1 MSVIQ
6 RVIILNKPF
15 RIRGYTIIQWVILV
29 GALAIGFLV
38 GSKVPGDWK
47 LGNIPLGFLIGL
59 SIVCGAI
66 VFVSASQMKP
76 AAWWRNTILYG
87 LKMSPRMFLPHPEE
101 GNIYPD
107 PSIVEPT
114 RVRDDAYI
122 SIENNDSY
130 R

>member
-15 RIRGYTIIQWVILV
+15 KLRGYTILQWVLLV
-29 GALAIGFLV
+29 GSLAIGFFV

-47 LGNIPLGFLIGL
+47 LGNLPLGFILGL
-59 SIVCGAI
+59 TIVCGAL

-76 AAWWRNTILYG
+76 GAWWRNTILYG
-87 LKMSPRMFLPHPEE
+87 LKIQPRMFLPHPEE

-107 PSIVEPT
+107 PSIIDPVKIQ
-114 RVRDDAYI
+114 DDAYI
-122 SIENNDSY
+122 SIESS
-130 R
+130 